1 MCKQAEQQLPR
12 DITRHRDR
20 ILELAAERGATN
32 VRVYGSLHHGAA
44 DEDSDID
51 ILVDL
56 EPGCGLLDLGGLQ
69 MALQELLD
77 RPVDLK
83 TRGFL
88 RMDICDRVEDEAI
101 KL

>member
-1 MCKQAEQQLPR
+1 MSEQTEQELPEEVV
-12 DITRHRDR
+12 RHRDR
-20 ILELAAERGATN
+20 IRELAAERGATN
-32 VRVYGSLHHGAA
+32 VRVFGSLVHGEA
-44 DEDSDID
+44 DENSDID

-56 EPGCGLLDLGGLQ
+56 EPGRSLLDLGGLQ

-88 RMDICDRVEDEAI
+88 REDIRDRVEGEAI